1 MSGRLVEL
9 DAKLSDVCPQ
19 QRSGW
24 FATTVVVPVDG
35 VDPATATQ
43 RVDEARKRIAEDTSQ
58 PQFNMHIEARHQ
70 NSSGRKGRSARDSRP
85 WRPEISRH
93 SQSSMGFYRVTPSP
107 SSAPIKSEL
116 ASSKHAVVVHMAESQ
131 IVDEAINSAIASNP
145 NMTVRQFLDLP
156 EVQLAPA
163 YMKEN
168 CLRLAAQLGA
178 ALTAESPASVMS
190 IASDIKAVTEP
201 GFAAPV
207 HAIAAVV
214 SMSNYFETKSLPAV
228 VGGECTTGKVL
239 FHDNSVDTLFSES
252 HVQVLDTLNGLV
264 VKSRASASAAAAGAN
279 SNLIGAPMAAAV
291 QRDAAS
297 ENLSMQQFVAT
308 RGHETARKEIKRR
321 FANADGLV
329 PSRTDKAFYARDSL
343 PNVVA
348 PGDLRLEPVGVS
360 INAKP
365 SKQQ

>member
-1 MSGRLVEL
+1 MSGRLVDL

-43 RVDEARKRIAEDTSQ
+43 RVDEARKRIAEDTAQ
-58 PQFNMHIEARHQ
+58 PPFNLHIEARHHH
-70 NSSGRKGRSARDSRP
+70 SAGRKGRSGRDSRS
-85 WRPEISRH
+85 WRAEISRH
-93 SQSSMGFYRVTPSP
+93 PHSSMGYYRVTPSV
-107 SSAPIKSEL
+107 STAGVLIPINAEL
-116 ASSKHAVVVHMAESQ
+116 AQSKHAVVVHMAESP
-131 IVDEAINSAIASNP
+131 IVDSAINAVIADNP
-145 NMTVRQFLDLP
+145 DMTVRQFMNLP

-178 ALTAESPASVMS
+178 ALTAESPASVMA
-190 IASDIKAVTEP
+190 IASDINAVAEP

-214 SMSNYFETKSLPAV
+214 SMSNYFETKSLPGV
-228 VGGECTTGKVL
+228 VAGERTADKVL
-239 FHDNSVDTLFSES
+239 FHDNSVDTLFSAN

-264 VKSRASASAAAAGAN
+264 VKGRASAAAAN
-279 SNLIGAPMAAAV
+279 SNLIGAPMVAAV

-297 ENLSMQQFVAT
+297 ENISMQQFVAT

-329 PSRTDKAFYARDSL
+329 PSRTDRAFYARDSL

-360 INAKP
+360 INAKA